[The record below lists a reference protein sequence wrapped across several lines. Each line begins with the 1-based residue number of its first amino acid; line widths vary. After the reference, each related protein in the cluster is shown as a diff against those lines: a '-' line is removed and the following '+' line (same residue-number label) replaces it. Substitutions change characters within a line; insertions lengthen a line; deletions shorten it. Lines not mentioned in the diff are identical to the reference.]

1 MPSKTLAPSTG
12 LVQTSIKCVLVG
24 DGAVGKTSLLWSY
37 ALNRFPEEYEPTV
50 FDNYTC
56 HVCVDGKI
64 VALNLWDTA
73 GQEEYDRL
81 RPLSYHSTDVFVI
94 AFSLINKTSLSN
106 ISQKWLPELKA
117 YCPNAKLVL
126 VGNKSDLADSPSTRA
141 KLAARGQEIVTD
153 EEAEAVA
160 KSCGATY
167 VRASALT
174 QAGLKTVFDSAIKKV
189 LAPAK
194 PPRPAKVGPFRRLLR
209 QVMIRA

>member
-1 MPSKTLAPSTG
+1 ML
-12 LVQTSIKCVLVG
+12 C
-24 DGAVGKTSLLWSY
+24 
-37 ALNRFPEEYEPTV
+37 
-50 FDNYTC
+50 
-56 HVCVDGKI
+56 
-64 VALNLWDTA
+64 
-73 GQEEYDRL
+73 
-81 RPLSYHSTDVFVI
+81 
-94 AFSLINKTSLSN
+94 
-106 ISQKWLPELKA
+106 
-117 YCPNAKLVL
+117 
-126 VGNKSDLADSPSTRA
+126 GNKSDLADSPATRA

-189 LAPAK
+189 LAPTK

>member
-1 MPSKTLAPSTG
+1 MHCSDARHARLT
-12 LVQTSIKCVLVG
+12 
-24 DGAVGKTSLLWSY
+24 
-37 ALNRFPEEYEPTV
+37 
-50 FDNYTC
+50 DNYTC

-106 ISQKWLPELKA
+106 ITQKWLPELKA
-117 YCPNAKLVL
+117 YCPNAKIVL
-126 VGNKSDLADSPSTRA
+126 CGNKSDLADSPATRA

-153 EEAEAVA
+153 EEAEALA

-189 LAPAK
+189 LAPTK

>member
-1 MPSKTLAPSTG
+1 MSPPSS
-12 LVQTSIKCVLVG
+12 VRRTSAQF
-24 DGAVGKTSLLWSY
+24 GAQPGT
-37 ALNRFPEEYEPTV
+37 ALTPGTPRLT
-50 FDNYTC
+50 DNYTC

-106 ISQKWLPELKA
+106 ITQKWLPELKA

-126 VGNKSDLADSPSTRA
+126 CGNKSDLADSPSTRA

>member
-1 MPSKTLAPSTG
+1 M
-12 LVQTSIKCVLVG
+12 
-24 DGAVGKTSLLWSY
+24 
-37 ALNRFPEEYEPTV
+37 
-50 FDNYTC
+50 
-56 HVCVDGKI
+56 CVDGRI
-64 VALNLWDTA
+64 IALNLWDTA
-73 GQEEYDRL
+73 GQEDYDRL
-81 RPLSYHSTDVFVI
+81 RPLSYHSTDVFLV

-106 ISQKWLPELKA
+106 VTQWLPELKA

>member
-1 MPSKTLAPSTG
+1 M
-12 LVQTSIKCVLVG
+12 
-24 DGAVGKTSLLWSY
+24 
-37 ALNRFPEEYEPTV
+37 

-56 HVCVDGKI
+56 HVCVDGRI
-64 VALNLWDTA
+64 IALNLWDTA

-81 RPLSYHSTDVFVI
+81 RPLSYHSTDVFLI
-94 AFSLINKTSLSN
+94 AFSLINKTSLAN
-106 ISQKWLPELKA
+106 ITQKWLPELKA
-117 YCPNAKLVL
+117 YCPHAKLVL

>member
-12 LVQTSIKCVLVG
+12 LVQTSIKCVLIG

-37 ALNRFPEEYEPTV
+37 ALSRFPEDYEPTV

-106 ISQKWLPELKA
+106 ITQKWLPELKA
-117 YCPNAKLVL
+117 YCPNAKIVL
-126 VGNKSDLADSPSTRA
+126 CGNKSDLADSPSTRA

>member
-1 MPSKTLAPSTG
+1 ML
-12 LVQTSIKCVLVG
+12 C
-24 DGAVGKTSLLWSY
+24 
-37 ALNRFPEEYEPTV
+37 
-50 FDNYTC
+50 
-56 HVCVDGKI
+56 
-64 VALNLWDTA
+64 
-73 GQEEYDRL
+73 
-81 RPLSYHSTDVFVI
+81 
-94 AFSLINKTSLSN
+94 
-106 ISQKWLPELKA
+106 
-117 YCPNAKLVL
+117 
-126 VGNKSDLADSPSTRA
+126 GNKSDLADSPSTRA
-141 KLAARGQEIVTD
+141 KFAARGQEIVTD

>member
-1 MPSKTLAPSTG
+1 MHCSDARHARLT
-12 LVQTSIKCVLVG
+12 
-24 DGAVGKTSLLWSY
+24 
-37 ALNRFPEEYEPTV
+37 
-50 FDNYTC
+50 DNYTC
-56 HVCVDGKI
+56 HVCADGKI
-64 VALNLWDTA
+64 VALQLWDTA

-81 RPLSYHSTDVFVI
+81 RPLSYHSTDVFIV
-94 AFSLINKTSLSN
+94 AFSLINKHSLSN
-106 ISQKWLPELKA
+106 TSQKWLPELKA